1 MRLEFFCKIGKR
13 KFYGFCI
20 LFIPNYVHCS
30 ECEIQ
35 QILTKLVRLQQHYQK
50 TLKQIVLKLVGLQ

>member
-20 LFIPNYVHCS
+20 LFIQNYVHCS

-35 QILTKLVRLQQHYQK
+35 QILTKLVRLQQRLQQHYQK
-50 TLKQIVLKLVGLQ
+50 TLKQIVLK